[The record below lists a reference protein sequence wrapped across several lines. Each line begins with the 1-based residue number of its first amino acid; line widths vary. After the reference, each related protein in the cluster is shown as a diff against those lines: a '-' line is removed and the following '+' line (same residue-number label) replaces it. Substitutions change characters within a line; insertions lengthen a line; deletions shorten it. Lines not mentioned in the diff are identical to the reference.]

1 MTMLRYIRNDD
12 KEALKKLNVGKRRSR
27 AMAVSES
34 VNDLKLKIRRSFERF
49 KRPKTVQRSS
59 V

>member
-1 MTMLRYIRNDD
+1 MTMLRYIRHDD
-12 KEALKKLNVGKRRSR
+12 QEALQKLSVGKRRST
-27 AMAVSES
+27 AMVVSES

-49 KRPKTVQRSS
+49 KRPKTVQRSN